1 MKERASHFGAE
12 MIDEPADKPD
22 ITLTLDREGVIRN
35 VTPSDAFGSE
45 SLDQWR
51 GRPWG
56 ETVSPELVDRVDQ
69 AIEAARSSGDSQCF
83 RVQQRLPS
91 GRELPVEYTTVSLG
105 KKAGLVAIG
114 RNLKNVSDLQ
124 TRLIDALKA
133 REQDFWRLRD
143 IERRYRAVLDA
154 STDAVALVRASNMRV
169 VEANVRAARALGLL
183 PGSQFLPDLSTR
195 DRNALEAALE
205 LARSQGRAPNIVL
218 HLQNGSQWSLR
229 ASLVTS
235 DADPFYL
242 LQMSTLSGAP
252 ETVSEPDGLEQ
263 ILHRIPDAFVIVDRT
278 GVVVKA
284 NPSFLDLAQV
294 GVESAVLGQNLGRW
308 FSRPAENFSV
318 IAGLV
323 QRHGSVRTLRCRLE
337 GELGLTTEVEIS
349 AVGDRSNNPKAYGLL
364 MRDVSPRDSRRE
376 SDSTFELDDLADDR
390 APPKDSLDAVVKAS
404 VESIERRCID
414 EALASC
420 RGNRTLAA
428 RRLGLSR
435 QTLHVKINKYKLDR
449 V

>member
-1 MKERASHFGAE
+1 

-35 VTPSDAFGSE
+35 VTPSDTLGSE
-45 SLDQWR
+45 SLDDWR
-51 GRPWG
+51 GRPWS
-56 ETVSPELVDRVDQ
+56 ETMPPELVDRVAQ
-69 AIEAARSSGDSQCF
+69 AIEASRTSGDSQCF

-105 KKAGLVAIG
+105 RKAGFVAIG

-124 TRLIDALKA
+124 TRLVDALKA
-133 REQDFWRLRD
+133 REHDFWRLRD

-154 STDAVALVRASNMRV
+154 SNDAVTLVRASNMRV
-169 VEANVRAARALGLL
+169 VEANVRATRSLGLL
-183 PGSQFLPDLSTR
+183 PGAQFLPDLPTR
-195 DRNALEAALE
+195 DRKALEAALE
-205 LARSQGRAPNIVL
+205 VARSQGRAPNIVL

-242 LQMSTLSGAP
+242 MQLSMLSGAP
-252 ETVSEPDGLEQ
+252 ETLSEHDSLDQ
-263 ILHRIPDAFVIVDRT
+263 ILHRIPDALVVVDRE

-308 FSRPAENFSV
+308 FQRPGENFAF
-318 IAGLV
+318 IADLV
-323 QRHGSVRTLRCRLE
+323 QRHGSVRSLRCRLE
-337 GELGLTTEVEIS
+337 GELGSTADVEIS
-349 AVGDRSNNPKAYGLL
+349 AVGDRASHPTTYGLL
-364 MRDVSPRDSRRE
+364 MRDVSARGARSETSAAFDPG
-376 SDSTFELDDLADDR
+376 ELTGGLA
-390 APPKDSLDAVVKAS
+390 APKDSLDAVVKAS
-404 VESIERRCID
+404 VETLERRCID
-414 EALASC
+414 EALATC